1 MEILNEL
8 FKKKPKKQ
16 QQTNEREYTDL
27 SDIQM
32 MIQYTQRRQ
41 GLGFDD
47 IDRRAKFQQPFVKKL
62 KKDQIVKKQEK
73 QDDNQEQKQKE
84 EIGQETRTQQKQKR
98 NNLQQSEYN
107 FAGVFNL

>member
-1 MEILNEL
+1 MDILNEL

-47 IDRRAKFQQPFVKKL
+47 IDRRAKF
-62 KKDQIVKKQEK
+62 
-73 QDDNQEQKQKE
+73 
-84 EIGQETRTQQKQKR
+84 
-98 NNLQQSEYN
+98 
-107 FAGVFNL
+107 

>member
-73 QDDNQEQKQKE
+73 QNESEEPKQKE
-84 EIGQETRTQQKQKR
+84 EGGKKVENKLSKSTIKIKKKQ
-98 NNLQQSEYN
+98 
-107 FAGVFNL
+107 FVII

>member
-73 QDDNQEQKQKE
+73 QNESEEPKQKE
-84 EIGQETRTQQKQKR
+84 ESGKKVENKISKNTIKIKKKQ
-98 NNLQQSEYN
+98 
-107 FAGVFNL
+107 FVII